1 LSPYIAATRPDSP
14 YRHWSDSRDFR
25 ETCQKQQQ
33 RRAALYRTASETC
46 DRDCHARERYAQHPR
61 PREFLAMKEVIL
73 LLDDDLTTLTVL
85 ERALSGAGF
94 NCCVSS
100 DPKQALSI
108 VGSRSEIAVVVTD
121 LYMPHMSGL
130 QFAQALSETP
140 LGRPTPR
147 ILLLTAQP
155 SLESAI
161 GALRGGACDFLVKP
175 ISTEDLIAAVTR
187 ALDRARQDRLIHR
200 GRVPEMPKPQ
210 QPVQPGSLESTGRR
224 PKVPVL
230 DTIEKLRRLR
240 SRYDS
245 HKLDDVAWELLLE
258 LLRTEQGEHKLSVS
272 ALTISIPGV
281 SATTSLRRIG
291 ELTTRGYVDRVPD
304 ARDGRR
310 DFVALTSKAHD
321 LLKEYLADVDR
332 YLTDIQSSGAT
343 PSA

>member
-1 LSPYIAATRPDSP
+1 
-14 YRHWSDSRDFR
+14 
-25 ETCQKQQQ
+25 
-33 RRAALYRTASETC
+33 
-46 DRDCHARERYAQHPR
+46 
-61 PREFLAMKEVIL
+61 MKEVIL

-85 ERALSGAGF
+85 ERELGGAGF
-94 NCCVSS
+94 NCRTSS

-108 VGSRSEIAVVVTD
+108 VAGSDSIAVVVTD

-130 QFAQALSETP
+130 QFVEAMSELP
-140 LGRPTPR
+140 LGRPAPR
-147 ILLLTAQP
+147 ALLLTAQP

-161 GALRGGACDFLVKP
+161 GALRGGACDFLTKP
-175 ISTEDLIAAVTR
+175 VSTSDLVAAVTR

-200 GRVPEMPKPQ
+200 GRAPETAQ
-210 QPVQPGSLESTGRR
+210 QAQPESLEGTARKSR
-224 PKVPVL
+224 VPVL

-240 SRYDS
+240 ARYDA

-258 LLRTEQGEHKLSVS
+258 LLRTEQGDHKLSVS

-310 DFVALTSKAHD
+310 DFVALTLKAHE
-321 LLKEYLADVDR
+321 LLKDYLADVDR
-332 YLTDIQSSGAT
+332 YLNDIHSGVAA
-343 PSA
+343 PSAS